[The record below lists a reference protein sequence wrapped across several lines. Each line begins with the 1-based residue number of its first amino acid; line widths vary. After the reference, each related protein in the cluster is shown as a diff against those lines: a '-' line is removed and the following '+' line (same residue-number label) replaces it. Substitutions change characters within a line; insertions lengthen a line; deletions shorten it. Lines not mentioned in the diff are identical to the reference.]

1 MNLLLNIKLI
11 IRNWWRNKMYFSI
24 SLFSL
29 TVGLACTNLLVT
41 FFIHEYN
48 IESTNPNRENIYI
61 MRQDSPM
68 GKDELVTYT
77 DVNAAQ
83 QILKNYAEVE
93 SMLKMNNVGASHF
106 QYREQPIEK
115 AIFLQMDSTL
125 LNFFDYTV
133 KEGSLKEAL
142 TTPGKVALSETYARK
157 VFGNQPAIGESI
169 EAIHSNGT
177 RKSYQVAAILGERPQ
192 SFLHFDMLT
201 AIDKHLF
208 YGGATLLK
216 FPTGT
221 DIASFEQKLKD
232 DKVPTLLP
240 GETNYHVVPIK
251 EIYFASNPNSK
262 QQPIDYLHQA
272 NVQLLYIALIS
283 ALLVLAMACF
293 NFSNLNLSRTLQQ
306 LKMIHI
312 EKLMGAKLKEIRTQ
326 LFLDATLTVLIS
338 FLLALLLINDIL
350 PWFNDLLSVHLP
362 YSFFFSWQ
370 VLPLLLA
377 FVLLLAIIPGIYI
390 SHRLSRQSL
399 SEYRKQYTG
408 RNRQRIVW
416 TLVTLQFMLSLALVY
431 ATTLAKDQMNLI
443 KTQAFR
449 YENMIEI
456 GDMFSGPTLQPFLQ
470 KLSQIEGIE
479 DMTLST
485 NSVLGGWIMQ
495 IFIKQSDGTEN
506 IHSKSFIHTEK
517 SFFSTLKLRL
527 IEGLSPEEAIE
538 KYGSPFYINENYAQ
552 WTNTT
557 PEDIGKKRLK
567 DISQENPNAEN
578 IFAGII
584 ENVPTNSIGEQ
595 VHAQEITLYD
605 SGSTYLSQKGKYLQ
619 IRLNPKKR
627 KETLAQIERVW
638 KEMYD
643 GRHLIYTDM
652 HQMFM
657 DRNKEVIQLSKVLNA
672 YSLIALFLTCFG
684 LFGISWYAVRQRL
697 REIAIRKVHGASTF
711 GIVRLLNR
719 PFFIQ
724 IVIAYVITMP
734 VIWWLMQHWL
744 EQFVYRAESTLGQFT
759 WPLLVVGAVSFI
771 TVSLHTILAS
781 KSNPMESLKTE

>member
-11 IRNWWRNKMYFSI
+11 IRNWWRNKMYFFI

-48 IESTNPNRENIYI
+48 IESTNPNRDNIYI

-68 GKDELVTYT
+68 GKDEIVTYT
-77 DVNAAQ
+77 EVNTAR
-83 QILKNYAEVE
+83 QIKKNYAEIE
-93 SMLKMNNVGASHF
+93 SMLRLNSVSVSYF
-106 QYREQPIEK
+106 QYKEEPIDK
-115 AIFLQMDSTL
+115 SIFLQMDSTL

-142 TTPGKVALSETYARK
+142 TTPDKVALSETYARK

-201 AIDKHLF
+201 AIDKQLF

-456 GDMFSGPTLQPFLQ
+456 GDMMSGPTLQPFLQ

-495 IFIKQSDGTEN
+495 IYIKQSDGTEN

-538 KYGSPFYINENYAQ
+538 KYGTPFYINENYAQ

-578 IFAGII
+578 ILAGII

-638 KEMYD
+638 KEMDD

-719 PFFIQ
+719 PFFIL

-744 EQFVYRAESTLGQFT
+744 EQFVYRAESTLGQFA

>member
-11 IRNWWRNKMYFSI
+11 IRNWWRNKMYFLI

-68 GKDELVTYT
+68 GEEEIVTYT
-77 DVNAAQ
+77 EVNAAQ
-83 QILKNYAEVE
+83 QIKKNYAEVE
-93 SMLKMNNVGASHF
+93 SMLRLNSVGASHF
-106 QYREQPIEK
+106 QYREQPIDK

-125 LNFFDYTV
+125 LHFFDYTV

-142 TTPGKVALSETYARK
+142 TTPDKVALSETYARK

-169 EAIHSNGT
+169 EAIRSNGT
-177 RKSYQVAAILGERPQ
+177 RKSYQVAAILRERPQ

-201 AIDKHLF
+201 AIDKQF

-240 GETNYHVVPIK
+240 GKTNYHVSPIK
-251 EIYFASNPNSK
+251 DIYFASNPNSK
-262 QQPIDYLHQA
+262 QQPLPHLHQA
-272 NVQLLYIALIS
+272 NVQLLYIALVS

-362 YSFFFSWQ
+362 YRFFFSWQ

-443 KTQAFR
+443 KAQAFR

-456 GDMFSGPTLQPFLQ
+456 GDMMSGPALQPLQQ

-479 DMTLST
+479 DMTLSS
-485 NSVLGGWIMQ
+485 NSVLGGWFMQ
-495 IFIKQSDGTEN
+495 IFIKQPNGTEN
-506 IHSKSFIHTEK
+506 THSKSNIHTEA
-517 SFFSTLKLRL
+517 SVFSTLKLRL
-527 IEGLSPEEAIE
+527 IEGLSPDEAIE
-538 KYGSPFYINENYAQ
+538 KYGSPFYINENYAR

-557 PEDIGKKRLK
+557 PEDIGKKSMK
-567 DISQENPNAEN
+567 DIDPEFGNPEN
-578 IFAGII
+578 ILAGII
-584 ENVPTNSIGEQ
+584 ENVPTNSIGKQ

-619 IRLNPKKR
+619 IRLNPEKR
-627 KETLAQIERVW
+627 KETLALIERVW

-657 DRNKEVIQLSKVLNA
+657 ERNKDVMQLSKVLNA
-672 YSLIALFLTCFG
+672 YSIIALLLTCFG

-697 REIAIRKVHGASTF
+697 REIAIRKVHGASTI

-724 IVIAYVITMP
+724 IVIAYFITMP
-734 VIWWLMQHWL
+734 IIWWLMQHWL
-744 EQFVYRAESTLGQFT
+744 EQFVYRAENTLGQFV

-771 TVSLHTILAS
+771 TVSLHTLLAS
-781 KSNPMESLKTE
+781 QGNPMESLKTE

>member
-1 MNLLLNIKLI
+1 
-11 IRNWWRNKMYFSI
+11 
-24 SLFSL
+24 
-29 TVGLACTNLLVT
+29 
-41 FFIHEYN
+41 
-48 IESTNPNRENIYI
+48 
-61 MRQDSPM
+61 
-68 GKDELVTYT
+68 
-77 DVNAAQ
+77 
-83 QILKNYAEVE
+83 
-93 SMLKMNNVGASHF
+93 
-106 QYREQPIEK
+106 
-115 AIFLQMDSTL
+115 
-125 LNFFDYTV
+125 
-133 KEGSLKEAL
+133 
-142 TTPGKVALSETYARK
+142 
-157 VFGNQPAIGESI
+157 
-169 EAIHSNGT
+169 
-177 RKSYQVAAILGERPQ
+177 
-192 SFLHFDMLT
+192 
-201 AIDKHLF
+201 
-208 YGGATLLK
+208 
-216 FPTGT
+216 
-221 DIASFEQKLKD
+221 
-232 DKVPTLLP
+232 
-240 GETNYHVVPIK
+240 
-251 EIYFASNPNSK
+251 
-262 QQPIDYLHQA
+262 
-272 NVQLLYIALIS
+272 
-283 ALLVLAMACF
+283 
-293 NFSNLNLSRTLQQ
+293 
-306 LKMIHI
+306 
-312 EKLMGAKLKEIRTQ
+312 
-326 LFLDATLTVLIS
+326 
-338 FLLALLLINDIL
+338 
-350 PWFNDLLSVHLP
+350 
-362 YSFFFSWQ
+362 
-370 VLPLLLA
+370 
-377 FVLLLAIIPGIYI
+377 
-390 SHRLSRQSL
+390 
-399 SEYRKQYTG
+399 
-408 RNRQRIVW
+408 
-416 TLVTLQFMLSLALVY
+416 
-431 ATTLAKDQMNLI
+431 MNLI

-538 KYGSPFYINENYAQ
+538 KYGTPFYINENYAQ

-557 PEDIGKKRLK
+557 PEDIGKKKLK

-578 IFAGII
+578 ILAGII

-643 GRHLIYTDM
+643 GRHLISTDM

-724 IVIAYVITMP
+724 IVIAYIITMP
-734 VIWWLMQHWL
+734 VIWWLMQRWL
-744 EQFVYRAESTLGQFT
+744 EQFVYRAESTLGQFAC
-759 WPLLVVGAVSFI
+759 PLLVVGAVSFI